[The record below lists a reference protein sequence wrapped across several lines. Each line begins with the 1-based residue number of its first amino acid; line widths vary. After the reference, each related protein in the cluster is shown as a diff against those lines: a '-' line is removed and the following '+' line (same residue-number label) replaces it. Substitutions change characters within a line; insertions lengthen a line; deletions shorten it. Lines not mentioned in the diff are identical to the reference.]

1 MQRPGLMNPADYAS
15 ANGSSAGLAE
25 SRGPHAPLP
34 GQVLAPASAARAWP
48 TLPELVN
55 ALKRRLVL
63 ATFLGLLVGAGAAA
77 AVWLAMPNGKHQA
90 KAIIEITQ
98 AAPIGREQAP
108 TGEDFDAFKAKQD
121 KLIRNRA
128 MLARVLRSPEVA
140 RLPEVR
146 NAEDPV
152 TDLEENIRLSWTAN
166 LMEITIRGDDQKSL
180 TAILEALLVEYV
192 HDADNNETRSRTKAE
207 TQLTTALGILNREIE
222 EREKLQESIVKN
234 GNGPNPELN
243 AILAKQ
249 IGEALSAYFK
259 QGLDAKNEL
268 QKLESRAK
276 DLDLRLGQIDTAP
289 VTADDLDRAVAN
301 APQFQ
306 ERAKKLADAQKRLEE
321 SERAFRPDSPAVSAD
336 REAARRAR
344 DELDRATAA
353 SRPGLEKTIRAGLK
367 ESLARDRAALDGA
380 IRVVKESIAYYAGE
394 EKRCREELNGIN
406 VVADKLIKIDDLKSK
421 KERRSELENK
431 LTDLK
436 LSDRGGSRV
445 TRKEE
450 PYVKLNYGLKQKL
463 LVSIA
468 ALLAGTGGVVFAVA
482 FLEWRTRR
490 VDSVDQV
497 MGDLG
502 LRVIG
507 TIPAFPSKQSLKSGD
522 AATNQ
527 NWRFVLN
534 ESVNSARTML
544 LHSARTQNMQVLM
557 VTSAMQGEGKTSLA
571 SQLATSMA
579 TAGMRTLILDCD
591 LRNPSMHKLF
601 DAPLTPGCSEILC
614 QEVDVSD
621 AVQPTTVPNLW
632 LIPAGQCSN
641 RVISALAQGHPLE
654 SLFNR
659 LRGQFDFVVVDSCPV
674 LPVADSLLVGQY
686 VDGVVISI
694 LQDISQL
701 PKVQQVSE
709 KLMDLNIPLL
719 GAIVNGVKP
728 DIHAYGYNYVKQ
740 LPA

>member
-1 MQRPGLMNPADYAS
+1 MQRPGLMNQADYA
-15 ANGSSAGLAE
+15 ATNGSSAGLAE

-34 GQVLAPASAARAWP
+34 GQVLAPPTAARAWP

-63 ATFLGLLVGAGAAA
+63 ATFLGLLVGAGGAA

-90 KAIIEITQ
+90 KAIIEITPP
-98 AAPIGREQAP
+98 AALNKEQAQ
-108 TGEDFDAFKAKQD
+108 TSEDFEAFKAKQD

-128 MLARVLRSPEVA
+128 MLARVLRAPEVA
-140 RLPEVR
+140 KLPEVR
-146 NAEDPV
+146 NSDDPV
-152 TDLEENIRLSWTAN
+152 TDLDENIRLSWTAN
-166 LMEITIRGDDQKSL
+166 LMEITIRGDDQASL
-180 TAILEALLVEYV
+180 KAVLEALLVEYMQ
-192 HDADNNETRSRTKAE
+192 DADNNETRSRTKAE
-207 TQLTTALGILNREIE
+207 AQLTNALGILNKEIE

-259 QGLDAKNEL
+259 QGLDAKSEL
-268 QKLESRAK
+268 QRLESRAK
-276 DLDLRLGQIDTAP
+276 DLDLRLGQLDTAP
-289 VTADDLDRAVAN
+289 ITADDLDRAVAN

-421 KERRSELENK
+421 KDRRSELDYK

-436 LSDRGGSRV
+436 LSNPGGSRV

-468 ALLAGTGGVVFAVA
+468 ALLAGTGGVVLAVA